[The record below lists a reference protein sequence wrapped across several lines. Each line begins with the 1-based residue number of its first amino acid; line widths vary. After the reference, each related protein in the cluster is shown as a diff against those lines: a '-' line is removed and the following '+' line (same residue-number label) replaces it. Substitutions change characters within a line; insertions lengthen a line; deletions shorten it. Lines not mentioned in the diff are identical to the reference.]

1 MKKLVS
7 SIVLGLS
14 AMGFNL
20 HVAAEPTRMFSLE
33 QGATAEQGSISID
46 LYDSVNRNSNQQI
59 RTGIWDGEVVVSRTG
74 IGYKRIIMPDLAV
87 YGLVGIDTAEGAD
100 SSFLAGGSYS
110 LMLDSNFSVTAN
122 FELGTAGIDNDL
134 EFGIGLGAYIDLPD
148 ASDLS
153 EIKLGGELI
162 LSSANNTEAAIQLG
176 ARWMP
181 RENITIDLLIF
192 NNDTSKETD
201 GALQT
206 PAGIR
211 ANLSF

>member
-1 MKKLVS
+1 MKKLSS

-14 AMGFNL
+14 VMGFNL
-20 HVAAEPTRMFSLE
+20 SAVADEPTRMFSLE
-33 QGATAEQGSISID
+33 QGVTAEQGSISID
-46 LYDSVNRNSNQQI
+46 LYDSVKRNRQI
-59 RTGIWDGEVVVSRTG
+59 RAGLWNGEVIISQAG
-74 IGYKRIIMPDLAV
+74 IGYKRTIMPNLAV
-87 YGLVGIDTAEGAD
+87 YGVVGIDTADGAD

-110 LMLDSNFSVTAN
+110 LMVDNNFSVTAN

-134 EFGIGLGAYIDLPD
+134 EFGVGAGAYFTLPD
-148 ASDLS
+148 MGELN
-153 EIKLGGELI
+153 EIKLGGELL
-162 LSSANNTEAAIQLG
+162 LSSADNTEAAIQLG

-192 NNDTSKETD
+192 NNDVSKATD

>member
-1 MKKLVS
+1 MKKLGS

-14 AMGFNL
+14 AIGFNL
-20 HVAAEPTRMFSLE
+20 NAVADEPTRMFSLE
-33 QGATAEQGSISID
+33 QGTTAEQGVISID
-46 LYDSVNRNSNQQI
+46 LYDSVNSNQQI
-59 RTGIWDGEVVVSRTG
+59 RAGIWSGEVIINRKG
-74 IGYKRIIMPDLAV
+74 IGYKRVIMPNLAV
-87 YGLVGIDTAEGAD
+87 YGQVGIDTAEGAD
-100 SSFLAGGSYS
+100 SSFIAGGSYS

-134 EFGIGLGAYIDLPD
+134 EFGIGAGAYFTL
-148 ASDLS
+148 ANAGELN
-153 EIKLGGELI
+153 EVKLGGELL
-162 LSSANNTEAAIQLG
+162 LSSADNTEAAIQLG

-192 NNDTSKETD
+192 NNDVSKATD